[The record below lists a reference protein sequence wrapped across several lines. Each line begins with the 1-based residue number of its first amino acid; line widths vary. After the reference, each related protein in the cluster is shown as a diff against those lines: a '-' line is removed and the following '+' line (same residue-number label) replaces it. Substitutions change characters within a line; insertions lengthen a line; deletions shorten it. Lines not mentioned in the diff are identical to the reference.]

1 MLIPFQLEQ
10 LAITEGMIQEDGLH
24 PTALAQPI
32 IKDVIK
38 AALEP
43 FMINQTLIQKP

>member
-1 MLIPFQLEQ
+1 MLLIPFQLEE
-10 LAITEGMIQEDGLH
+10 LSITEGMIQEDGLH

-38 AALEP
+38 SYIEP
-43 FMINQTLIQKP
+43 LMEQSL